1 MAEPRRERKVV
12 TVLFADLVGFTARSE
27 QLDPEDVDA
36 VLRPYHER
44 LRTELEQW
52 GGTVE
57 KFIGDAVVAVFGAP
71 IAREDDPERA
81 LRAALAIRDWATE
94 DGDLEVRIAVN
105 TGEALVSLD
114 ARPAT
119 GEGFVSGDVVNTASR
134 LQSAAPVNGILV
146 GEQTKRATSHVI
158 DYREAEPVVAKGKS
172 APVTVWEAVQAR
184 SRFGVDVRQHGGAPL
199 VGRTRELD
207 ALTAT
212 LERVAQERE
221 PQLVTLVGLPGI
233 GKSRLVWELF
243 GAIERGDRLVYWRQ
257 GRSLPYGEGVS
268 FWAVAEMIKAHAGIL
283 EDDDAQVVADKLDRA
298 VRDVV
303 DGEGD
308 WVAARLRPLV
318 GETELDAGPSSRDE
332 SFTAWRTFFESLAE
346 RRPLVLVF
354 EDIHWA
360 DDGLLDFVEHLTD
373 WSSGVPLLVLCSARP
388 ELFERRPGWGG
399 GKLNALTLAL
409 SPLSHEDS
417 ATLLSLVLARTVLP
431 AETQQALLDRASGNP
446 LYAEQFARLY
456 AERGSVDDLPLPE
469 GVQGLI
475 AARLDSLPAEEKALL
490 QDAAVM
496 GKVFWS
502 GALAPDSAVAERLH
516 ALERKEFV
524 RRERRS
530 SVAGEGEFAF
540 RHVLVRDVAYG
551 QIPRAERA
559 AKHVRAAGWIE
570 DLGRPQ
576 DHAELL
582 AGHYVAA
589 LELDRTGDLVSGEV
603 RKRAIRA
610 FSDAGERAS
619 ALNNFEGAV
628 TYVRTALE
636 LAGDDWPGRPRLL
649 FQLGKAE
656 ASTAGEGRDA
666 LLEAARAFEASGDV
680 ELAAE
685 ARVVLALGGY
695 LIGRE
700 DDLEEQLERATAL
713 VAAAPPSRAK
723 ASVWSSRARHAYLAG
738 RYPEALEL
746 GREALAMAVSA
757 GTDEIRAEA
766 LLYLGGAKLELDDP
780 SGIEDMRESLAV
792 AKSINS
798 ALMITRSLNNLAIA
812 LRIDGHVREAHE
824 VAEEGLEVAER
835 FGMQATIQFARGA
848 IPFRLYEQGRWDEA
862 LRAAEEFLAGMTAGS
877 HPGNENSARYARGLI
892 RLSRDDAAG
901 ALADSELVLEIALS
915 QMANLPKY
923 PAYGIRAYMLAATGD
938 LDGAREATL
947 ALATFRREAS
957 DRLSFA
963 GDAHVAWT
971 WEQTGLL
978 DEMIALMGAPRRT
991 PWVEAAE
998 AVAAGSWARAAEIYE
1013 RCGSEL
1019 SVAFARLQTGRDA
1032 DLRAALDFY
1041 RSVNASRYVRQA
1053 EAGLAAIA

>member
-1 MAEPRRERKVV
+1 M
-12 TVLFADLVGFTARSE
+12 
-27 QLDPEDVDA
+27 
-36 VLRPYHER
+36 
-44 LRTELEQW
+44 
-52 GGTVE
+52 
-57 KFIGDAVVAVFGAP
+57 
-71 IAREDDPERA
+71 
-81 LRAALAIRDWATE
+81 
-94 DGDLEVRIAVN
+94 
-105 TGEALVSLD
+105 
-114 ARPAT
+114 
-119 GEGFVSGDVVNTASR
+119 NTASR
-134 LQSAAPVNGILV
+134 LQSSAPVNGILV

-172 APVTVWEAVQAR
+172 APVIVWEAVQAR

-207 ALTAT
+207 ALTGT

-268 FWAVAEMIKAHAGIL
+268 FWAVAEMVKAHAGIL
-283 EDDDAQVVADKLDRA
+283 EDDDPEVVTDKLNRA

-303 DGEGD
+303 DDEGD
-308 WVAARLRPLV
+308 WVAARLRPLL

-346 RRPLVLVF
+346 RHPLVLVF

-431 AETQQALLDRASGNP
+431 AETQQALLERASGNP

-475 AARLDSLPAEEKALL
+475 AARLDSLPAEEKSLL

-502 GALAPDSAVAERLH
+502 GALAGDSAVAERLH
-516 ALERKEFV
+516 ALERKEFI

-540 RHVLVRDVAYG
+540 RHALVRDVAYG

-570 DLGRPQ
+570 GLGRPQ

-589 LELDRTGDLVSGEV
+589 LELDRTGDIVSGEV
-603 RKRAIRA
+603 RERAVRA

-619 ALNNFEGAV
+619 ALNNFEGSA
-628 TYVRTALE
+628 TYIRTALD
-636 LAGDDWPGRPRLL
+636 LAGEDWPGRPRLL

-685 ARVVLALGGY
+685 ARVLLALGGY

-700 DDLEEQLERATAL
+700 DDLEEQLGRATAARRGGSPEPRQGVGVEL
-713 VAAAPPSRAK
+713 TRPPRVPRRSLSGGA
-723 ASVWSSRARHAYLAG
+723 RARPRSARDG
-738 RYPEALEL
+738 RVRRGGRDPRGSAALPRR
-746 GREALAMAVSA
+746 REA
-757 GTDEIRAEA
+757 RARRSVRNRGHAREPRGSEVDQ
-766 LLYLGGAKLELDDP
+766 LG
-780 SGIEDMRESLAV
+780 
-792 AKSINS
+792 
-798 ALMITRSLNNLAIA
+798 LMITRSLNNLGIA

-824 VAEEGLEVAER
+824 VAEEGPR
-835 FGMQATIQFARGA
+835 GRGA
-848 IPFRLYEQGRWDEA
+848 LRDAGVDPVRPRRDSVSAVRAGTMGRGA
-862 LRAAEEFLAGMTAGS
+862 SAAEEFLAGVTAG
-877 HPGNENSARYARGLI
+877 
-892 RLSRDDAAG
+892 
-901 ALADSELVLEIALS
+901 
-915 QMANLPKY
+915 
-923 PAYGIRAYMLAATGD
+923 
-938 LDGAREATL
+938 
-947 ALATFRREAS
+947 
-957 DRLSFA
+957 
-963 GDAHVAWT
+963 
-971 WEQTGLL
+971 
-978 DEMIALMGAPRRT
+978 RT
-991 PWVEAAE
+991 PATKT
-998 AVAAGSWARAAEIYE
+998 RP
-1013 RCGSEL
+1013 
-1019 SVAFARLQTGRDA
+1019 D
-1032 DLRAALDFY
+1032 
-1041 RSVNASRYVRQA
+1041 SR
-1053 EAGLAAIA
+1053 GD